1 LGGCY
6 RKMTKKSSS
15 KEKVKPKTSEGKKGK
30 EKANPW
36 VRKPYKFTSKKKKEF
51 LRLVKEEGMKRTN
64 AILEVGICRTTLA
77 DHLQVEPDFK
87 EALEQAEM
95 DQEKNHNE
103 KVEDAL
109 FDAAESG
116 NVTAIQVYLYNRVP
130 ERWADKRNIQ
140 LTGKDQGPIEIID
153 YDKAL
158 KKLSTKELREL
169 DAIARKLEEQGGN
182 PSKPSGS

>member
-1 LGGCY
+1 
-6 RKMTKKSSS
+6 MTKKSSS

-36 VRKPYKFTSKKKKEF
+36 VRKPYKFTAKKKKQF
-51 LRLVKEEGMKRTN
+51 LKLVKEEGMKRTN
-64 AILEVGICRTTLA
+64 AIQEVGISRATLA
-77 DHLQVEPDFK
+77 AHLQVESDFK

-140 LTGKDQGPIEIID
+140 LTGKNEGPIEISNYEDTI
-153 YDKAL
+153 KN
-158 KKLSTKELREL
+158 LSPKELKILE
-169 DAIARKLEEQGGN
+169 AIASKQPRKGN
-182 PSKPSGS
+182 TASKDT